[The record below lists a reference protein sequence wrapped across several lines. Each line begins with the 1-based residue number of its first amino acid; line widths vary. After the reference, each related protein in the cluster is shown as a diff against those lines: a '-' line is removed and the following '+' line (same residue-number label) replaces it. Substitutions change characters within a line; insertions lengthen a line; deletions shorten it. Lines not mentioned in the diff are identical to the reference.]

1 MKLKQQIE
9 LTVEEAEKILS
20 KVVENK
26 AKKKVTKYSVVE
38 RTSAGGTKAEKVY
51 VFELED
57 GIVDEQP
64 QK

>member
-38 RTSAGGTKAEKVY
+38 RTAGGTKPEKVY

-57 GIVDEQP
+57 GVVDEQP